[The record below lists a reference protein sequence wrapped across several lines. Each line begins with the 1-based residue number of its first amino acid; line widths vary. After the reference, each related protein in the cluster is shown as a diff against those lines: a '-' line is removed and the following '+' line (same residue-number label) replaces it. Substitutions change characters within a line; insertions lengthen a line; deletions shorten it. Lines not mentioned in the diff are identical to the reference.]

1 MRPIKI
7 NTEIDHLTQKEIN
20 SQFNDNFKVCQNLL
34 QTPAG
39 VSLLPANENGLKFV
53 RAGVVMMTDVT
64 NIIDYDNPQEDTIK
78 KIVLDDFASKIL
90 TLFRE
95 SPHSMRRRSCDL
107 CVYIDINRRWF
118 ENYPFISIT
127 HECKKVAKYTNY
139 GDKIG
144 TYVQEYIEDYM
155 KHEYIGRGVEVP
167 TVGEVINWCGG
178 GEFPFLVAYLIRND
192 HNDISL
198 CYYLE
203 R

>member
-1 MRPIKI
+1 MKPIKI
-7 NTEIDHLTQKEIN
+7 NTEIDDLSQKDIN
-20 SQFNDNFKVCQNLL
+20 KKFNDNFKVCQGLL
-34 QTPAG
+34 QATAG
-39 VSLLPANENGLKFV
+39 VSVLPPNEHGLSFV

-64 NIIDYDNPQEDTIK
+64 NIIDYDNPQEDIIK
-78 KIVLDDFASKIL
+78 KIVFDDFSSKIL

-107 CVYIDINRRWF
+107 RVYTDINRRWF
-118 ENYPFISIT
+118 ENYPFIPAT
-127 HECKKVAKYTNY
+127 YECKKMEKYTNY

-144 TYVQEYIEDYM
+144 AYVQEYIEDYM
-155 KHEYIGRGVEVP
+155 KHAYIGRDVKVP

-178 GEFPFLVAYLIRND
+178 GEFPFLVVYLIRNVD
-192 HNDISL
+192 NDISL